1 MSASQCSQPL
11 PGVDVHVLDG
21 LAPPDALQ
29 LLSKDESLRASRLR
43 DAGQAQAYIC
53 AHAALRRLIGER
65 TQRDPRELRFST
77 GPHGKPAVEDAPGL
91 HFSISYRSGC
101 SAIAIARQPVG
112 IDVESTR
119 ATVDT
124 EAIAQRFF
132 TPDEQA
138 WVAQADN
145 QQAFYT
151 LWARK
156 EALVKA
162 AGVGIDA
169 MGRAGAQGD
178 TASIDDEHGRD
189 ASSRTRADRAHPPR
203 GDLESLGFRASLV
216 PHAETRHSRE
226 QELGERPCATR
237 RNHRRVDDGD

>member
-21 LAPPDALQ
+21 LAPQNARQ
-29 LLSKDESLRASRLR
+29 LLSMDETLHASRLH
-43 DAGQAQAYIC
+43 DAGQAQAYVC
-53 AHAALRRLIGER
+53 AHAALRRLIGKR

-77 GPHGKPAVEDAPGL
+77 GPHGKPFVDDAPGL

-101 SAIAIARQPVG
+101 AVIAIARQPVG
-112 IDVESTR
+112 IDVESIR
-119 ATVDT
+119 AAVDT
-124 EAIAQRFF
+124 QAIAQRFF
-132 TPDEQA
+132 TREEQV
-138 WVAQADN
+138 WIAQADN
-145 QQAFYT
+145 EQVFYT

-178 TASIDDEHGRD
+178 TASTEDEHGRLRQYRILQLD
-189 ASSRTRADRAHPPR
+189 APSGFALALAVEEPEK
-203 GDLESLGFRASLV
+203 ES
-216 PHAETRHSRE
+216 P
-226 QELGERPCATR
+226 
-237 RNHRRVDDGD
+237 